1 MCFKMISV
9 FWLVILIN
17 LKRREFDKSNIL
29 NVKTKVKTLKEKD
42 LYFYIN
48 GSNLKKFRE
57 RENITQD
64 ELAVSL
70 AVTRQTINSW
80 EAKNSAKLDEKKLD
94 KLIHVLKVSKED
106 LYNRKINNE
115 SSEIPFYDTVLF
127 GDASMLAEQSVDYPG
142 SAEMIDPG
150 SWFRGAN
157 GALRVYGHSMFPKYP
172 AGCII
177 AYKTAD
183 KEVIIWGEDYVI
195 ELEDRRIVKRLD
207 KSDIKGY
214 VKAISYNKSEDYAY
228 SPIEIPVS
236 KIKNLYMVLGK
247 IEMEVSI

>member
-1 MCFKMISV
+1 
-9 FWLVILIN
+9 
-17 LKRREFDKSNIL
+17 
-29 NVKTKVKTLKEKD
+29 LKEKD
-42 LYFYIN
+42 YYFYIN

-64 ELAVSL
+64 ELASSL

-80 EAKNSAKLDEKKLD
+80 EAKNSAKLDEKKLG
-94 KLIHVLKVSKED
+94 KLIQVLKVSKED
-106 LYNRKINNE
+106 LYDRKPTGE

-127 GDASMLAEQSVDYPG
+127 NEASLLAEEGVDYPG
-142 SAEMIDPG
+142 SVEMIDPG
-150 SWFRGAN
+150 TWFRGAN

-177 AYKTAD
+177 AYKIAD

-207 KSDIKGY
+207 KSEVKGY
-214 VKAISYNKSEDYAY
+214 VLAISYNKSEDFTY
-228 SPIEIPVS
+228 SPIELPIH
-236 KIKNLYMVLGK
+236 KIKKLYMVLGK